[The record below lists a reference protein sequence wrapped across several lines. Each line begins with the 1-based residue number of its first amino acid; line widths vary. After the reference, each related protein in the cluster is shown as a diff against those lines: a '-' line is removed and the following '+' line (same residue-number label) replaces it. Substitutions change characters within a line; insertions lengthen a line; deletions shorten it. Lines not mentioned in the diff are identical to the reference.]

1 MVALPTETVY
11 GLACLALDEQAV
23 QKVFELK
30 QRPPTNPLIVHVL
43 NFCQAEQIAHVNS
56 FAKLLCQK
64 FWPGPLTL
72 ILPKRQVIPDSVT
85 AGLDTVAV
93 RSPSHPLFRKILQ
106 EAAQPIA
113 APSANPFSRVSSTTP
128 QEVFDSFGKACPP
141 ILDGGKCNIGLEST
155 VLDLTSDTPSILRS
169 GPISKSELEEFLGCE
184 IFNSPKTTDSRVAR
198 KSPGLSAKHYAPETP
213 IRLYKNIYEI
223 KQIDHWSAD
232 DLIILPCEDLIA
244 GFNSKS
250 ATIITFSATDN
261 AKDIARNLYATLN
274 QADQLEKKLIHLALL
289 EETNGLAEAVND
301 RLTRASSS

>member
-1 MVALPTETVY
+1 VVALPTETVY

-72 ILPKRQVIPDSVT
+72 ILPKRQVVPDSVT

-213 IRLYKNIYEI
+213 IRLYKNISEI
-223 KQIDHWSAD
+223 KQVEHWSAD
-232 DLIILPCEDLIA
+232 DLIILPSEDLIA